1 MKTSS
6 NHIPVINL
14 PSLLRKVI
22 KAYALKAGIRGCGC
36 ELYRIGRSR
45 NWQLKASFEQ
55 LEQVITF
62 IQLSEE
68 PSWQWLVSYLMKQRQ
83 TLSFEELLR
92 IAKIKPDITVNQLM
106 ARTDCT
112 IAEAR
117 KVIDELEWLEE

>member
-1 MKTSS
+1 MKTSPS
-6 NHIPVINL
+6 NIPVINL

-22 KAYALKAGIRGCGC
+22 KAYALKAGIRDCGC

-55 LEQVITF
+55 IEKIIDF
-62 IQLSEE
+62 IISSEE
-68 PSWQWLVSYLMKQRQ
+68 PSWQWLAKYLATQRQ
-83 TLSFEELLR
+83 TLSHDELIR

-112 IAEAR
+112 IAQAR
-117 KVIDELEWLEE
+117 KVIDELEWQE

>member
-1 MKTSS
+1 MKTSL

-22 KAYALKAGIRGCGC
+22 KAYALKAGIRDCGC